1 MLLGTIW
8 KLDGNAFGTKK
19 TIQIRCLA
27 EIFKNFFLLIFVK
40 IVENWKPIGVTITNA
55 QDRQDVFLY
64 TYSSTVEM
72 LEN

>member
-1 MLLGTIW
+1 
-8 KLDGNAFGTKK
+8 
-19 TIQIRCLA
+19 
-27 EIFKNFFLLIFVK
+27 LIFVK